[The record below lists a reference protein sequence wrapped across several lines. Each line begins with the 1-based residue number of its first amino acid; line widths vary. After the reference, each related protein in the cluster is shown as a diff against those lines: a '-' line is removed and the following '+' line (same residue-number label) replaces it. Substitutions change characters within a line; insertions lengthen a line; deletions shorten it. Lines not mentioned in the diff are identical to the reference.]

1 MKWQRAR
8 QSQNIDDRR
17 GGGRGAAR
25 AGGVGIGGLAIA
37 LIAGWF
43 LGVNPAEILSLL
55 GGVQGSGTSAPSA
68 SSPEDEAARPI
79 SEDGM
84 VLV

>member
-17 GGGRGAAR
+17 GGRSAAR

-55 GGVQGSGTSAPSA
+55 GGVQGS
-68 SSPEDEAARPI
+68 
-79 SEDGM
+79 
-84 VLV
+84 